1 MTHGLKLTGQ
11 FIIPKKNARA
21 FELRKG
27 QLLRVIAVEEP
38 QVADLDA
45 FNLHDFTEHFS
56 ASRTRSL
63 EGIYV
68 REGTNLYSNPGHE
81 KVMMRVVRDPI
92 GIHDTL
98 GARCSAFMHSHIKGY
113 RGCHELLAEVIAPYG
128 LGPDDTHD
136 VLAIFMHRKIDESGR
151 LVTLPPLVK
160 TGDSIDLAAEM
171 DLLIALTACPSE
183 KATNDYVAKAIG
195 VEIWAPETVAA

>member
-1 MTHGLKLTGQ
+1 MASELKLIDE
-11 FIIPKKNARA
+11 FIIPKKSARA

-27 QLLRVIAVEEP
+27 QVLRVVAIEGP
-38 QVADLDA
+38 QVADLNA
-45 FNLHDFTEHFS
+45 FNLHDLKEHFS

-68 REGTNLYSNPGHE
+68 REGTTLYSNPGHE
-81 KVMMRVVRDPI
+81 RVMMRVIRDPI

-98 GARCSAFMHSHIKGY
+98 GARCSAFMHSHVKGY
-113 RGCHELLAEVIAPYG
+113 RGCQELLADVIASYG
-128 LGPDDTHD
+128 LGPEDTHD
-136 VLAIFMHRKIDESGR
+136 VLAIFMHRKFDESGK

-160 TGDSIDLAAEM
+160 TGDSIDLMAEM

-183 KATNDYVAKAIG
+183 KATNNYVAKAIG
-195 VEIWAPETVAA
+195 VEVLEEWKP